1 VKGARALPWLLFALA
16 AAVRGA
22 LLAVPTLWYDEA
34 TVGIAGLALLHGQ
47 LPVYFFGQPFMGTL
61 GDAYLAAPL
70 YVLAGASA
78 RTVEAAG
85 VLASLG
91 WLALVIRLAGD
102 VFGPRAAAFTALLL
116 VVPPNYL
123 LHWSHEGR
131 PHYPLAMALGT
142 LGCALALRAPIAPP
156 GRRLFLF
163 ALLGGTVGMA
173 VWTNLLS
180 VVFLPAIALLAVQ
193 GGWRPL
199 TPGAAVAAPAFL
211 LGSLPHWLYAVPH
224 GTAVPPA
231 GGHISGA
238 ELLRH
243 LGWAAGRSWPTLAGV
258 PAAMAGHLAGSLL
271 ALGLA
276 ALYAAA
282 LVPAAR
288 AWRAGP
294 AAVRAGIAACA
305 VLALTTVGV
314 AVGTRYGRFL
324 EDDPRYLLPLYT
336 ALPPLLGLGLARL
349 PRPAALGVAAALVV
363 GQAAGAAA
371 GDLYTLTAAGAA
383 EFRAFDAAVAGTV
396 AGLERAGL
404 TRLYAADFGL
414 RVLTFVSGER
424 VIFSSHYEEINPR
437 YALAVDGAPRAAW
450 WIGRR
455 VPEFEANLRAV
466 GVDGSYRPVG
476 PLGGVYTDFRLRG
489 GPVREVDHRRLT
501 VTASEAAPAAAW
513 TVDRDVGTLW
523 RTARPKQGG
532 EWLRVDLG
540 AVEPVALLR
549 LLPGTY
555 QEVPDGLRL
564 EASRDGE
571 RWTTLIELPRYMG
584 PLYWS
589 AGRPMGR
596 VRSGRVEL
604 RVPPTEARY
613 LRLTQLGR
621 SALWHWTVR
630 ELFVYAAAAG
640 APPAPADADGRE
652 LAAAVRAADVS
663 RLYADHGWG
672 SRVALAEPAVRI
684 LPADLY
690 LDPYGWIGSARALWP
705 SIRWRPGAGMLVEPA
720 DAAAVERL
728 AREQGLG
735 VSRRPAA
742 GLVLFAYAPP
752 PPRPGTPLP
761 AGALRVSASR
771 EPGRAARAADG
782 DPATRWA
789 TARPQA
795 AGDWVRVDLDRPRT
809 VRAVRLWTPYAS
821 DSPRGLALE
830 VSGDGITWRPVGAA
844 RATEG
849 PLRWGGTVPLR
860 DGVTGVRLDF
870 APVRAAALRLTLTA
884 GDPVFDWSIHELTVY
899 E

>member
-1 VKGARALPWLLFALA
+1 
-16 AAVRGA
+16 
-22 LLAVPTLWYDEA
+22 
-34 TVGIAGLALLHGQ
+34 
-47 LPVYFFGQPFMGTL
+47 
-61 GDAYLAAPL
+61 
-70 YVLAGASA
+70 
-78 RTVEAAG
+78 TVEAAG

-102 VFGPRAAAFTALLL
+102 VFGPRGAAFTALLL

-437 YALAVDGAPRAAW
+437 YPRAAW

-613 LRLTQLGR
+613 LRLTQPGR

-630 ELFVYAAAAG
+630 ELFVYAA
-640 APPAPADADGRE
+640 
-652 LAAAVRAADVS
+652 
-663 RLYADHGWG
+663 
-672 SRVALAEPAVRI
+672 PAVRI

-720 DAAAVERL
+720 DAAAVE
-728 AREQGLG
+728 
-735 VSRRPAA
+735 
-742 GLVLFAYAPP
+742 
-752 PPRPGTPLP
+752 
-761 AGALRVSASR
+761 
-771 EPGRAARAADG
+771 
-782 DPATRWA
+782 
-789 TARPQA
+789 
-795 AGDWVRVDLDRPRT
+795 
-809 VRAVRLWTPYAS
+809 
-821 DSPRGLALE
+821 
-830 VSGDGITWRPVGAA
+830 
-844 RATEG
+844 
-849 PLRWGGTVPLR
+849 
-860 DGVTGVRLDF
+860 
-870 APVRAAALRLTLTA
+870 
-884 GDPVFDWSIHELTVY
+884 
-899 E
+899 